1 MQVSVETT
9 QGLERRLTITVPAAT
24 VDAAVRKELNGLAKT
39 RRIDGFRPGKAPV
52 AIIKKMFGAM
62 AHARVADEMMQN
74 NFIKAIIESKLSPAG
89 APTMDP
95 KEIKEGQDFEFTA
108 TFEVYPEFEVAGL
121 ESIKVE
127 KPVASVKDADLANM
141 IDTLRKQHATWSD
154 VDVAAANGMRVTLD
168 FVGSIDGEEFDG
180 GKAEGFTLE
189 LGAGRMIPGFED
201 AILGKKAGDEFTI
214 EVTFP
219 ADYHAEALKG
229 KAAKFASKLNK
240 VEEQVLPELTEE
252 FVKRFGI
259 ESGSVEELKAEVRK
273 NMERELAQALKNSV
287 KEQVLNGLVEA
298 NQIDLPKAAVAQ
310 EIDTLRQQALQR
322 FGGFQGGNAPELPAE
337 LFQAQAER
345 RVRVGLLLGDVIRT
359 NEIKADDAR
368 VTSIIESMATAYE
381 DPKEVIEY
389 YQKNEQMLNGV
400 RNLAVEDQAIDLI
413 LSKAQVTEKEVA
425 FDDVINKSGAA
436 A

>member
-9 QGLERRLTITVPAAT
+9 QGLERRLTITVPAAA
-24 VDAAVRKELNGLAKT
+24 VDTAVRKELNGLAKT

-52 AIIKKMFGAM
+52 TIIKKMFGAM
-62 AHARVADEMMQN
+62 ANARVADDMMQS
-74 NFIKAIIESKLSPAG
+74 NFIKAIIEHKLNPAG

-108 TFEVYPEFEVAGL
+108 TFEVYPEFDIAGL
-121 ESIKVE
+121 ETIKVE
-127 KPVASVKDADLANM
+127 KPVATVKDDDLANM
-141 IDTLRKQHATWSD
+141 IETLRKQHATWAD
-154 VDVAAANGMRVTLD
+154 VDSAAANDMRVTMD
-168 FVGSIDGEEFDG
+168 FIGSIDGEEFDG
-180 GKAEGFTLE
+180 GKAEGFNLV

-201 AILGKKAGDEFTI
+201 AIIGKKAGDEFTI
-214 EVTFP
+214 DVTFP
-219 ADYHAEALKG
+219 SDYHAENLKG

-240 VEEQVLPELTEE
+240 VEQQVLPEVNDE

-259 ESGSVEELKAEVRK
+259 DSGSFEELKTEVRK

-310 EIDTLRQQALQR
+310 EIDALRQQALQR
-322 FGGFQGGNAPELPAE
+322 FGGFQGGNVPELPAE

-345 RVRVGLLLGDVIRT
+345 RVRVGLLLGDVIRS

-368 VTSIIESMATAYE
+368 VSSIIESMATAYE
-381 DPKEVIEY
+381 DPQEVIEY
-389 YQKNEQMLNGV
+389 YQKNEQMLNGI
-400 RNLAVEDQAIDLI
+400 RNLAIEDQAIDLI

-425 FDDVINKSGAA
+425 FDEVINKSGAA

>member
-1 MQVSVETT
+1 
-9 QGLERRLTITVPAAT
+9 
-24 VDAAVRKELNGLAKT
+24 
-39 RRIDGFRPGKAPV
+39 
-52 AIIKKMFGAM
+52 
-62 AHARVADEMMQN
+62 
-74 NFIKAIIESKLSPAG
+74 
-89 APTMDP
+89 MDP

-121 ESIKVE
+121 ETIKVE
-127 KPVASVKDADLANM
+127 KPVATVKDEDLANM
-141 IDTLRKQHATWSD
+141 IDTLRKQHATWSE
-154 VDVAAANGMRVTLD
+154 VDAAAADGMRVTMD

-180 GKAEGFTLE
+180 GKAEGFNLV

-201 AILGKKAGDEFTI
+201 AIMGKKAGDEFTI
-214 EVTFP
+214 DVTFP
-219 ADYHAEALKG
+219 ADYHAENLKG

-240 VEEQVLPELTEE
+240 VEEQILPELTEE

-310 EIDTLRQQALQR
+310 EIDALRQQALQR

-368 VTSIIESMATAYE
+368 VNSIIESMATAYE

-425 FDDVINKSGAA
+425 FDEVINKSGAA

>member
-168 FVGSIDGEEFDG
+168 FVGSIDGE
-180 GKAEGFTLE
+180 
-189 LGAGRMIPGFED
+189 
-201 AILGKKAGDEFTI
+201 
-214 EVTFP
+214 
-219 ADYHAEALKG
+219 
-229 KAAKFASKLNK
+229 
-240 VEEQVLPELTEE
+240 
-252 FVKRFGI
+252 
-259 ESGSVEELKAEVRK
+259 
-273 NMERELAQALKNSV
+273 
-287 KEQVLNGLVEA
+287 
-298 NQIDLPKAAVAQ
+298 
-310 EIDTLRQQALQR
+310 
-322 FGGFQGGNAPELPAE
+322 
-337 LFQAQAER
+337 
-345 RVRVGLLLGDVIRT
+345 
-359 NEIKADDAR
+359 
-368 VTSIIESMATAYE
+368 
-381 DPKEVIEY
+381 
-389 YQKNEQMLNGV
+389 
-400 RNLAVEDQAIDLI
+400 
-413 LSKAQVTEKEVA
+413 
-425 FDDVINKSGAA
+425 
-436 A
+436 

>member
-74 NFIKAIIESKLSPAG
+74 NFIKAIIENKLSPAG

-127 KPVASVKDADLANM
+127 KPVATVKDSDLENM
-141 IDTLRKQHATWSD
+141 IDTLRKQHATWTEAA
-154 VDVAAANGMRVTLD
+154 VAAANGMRVTMD

-229 KAAKFASKLNK
+229 KAAK
-240 VEEQVLPELTEE
+240 
-252 FVKRFGI
+252 I
-259 ESGSVEELKAEVRK
+259 C
-273 NMERELAQALKNSV
+273 
-287 KEQVLNGLVEA
+287 
-298 NQIDLPKAAVAQ
+298 
-310 EIDTLRQQALQR
+310 
-322 FGGFQGGNAPELPAE
+322 
-337 LFQAQAER
+337 FQA
-345 RVRVGLLLGDVIRT
+345 
-359 NEIKADDAR
+359 
-368 VTSIIESMATAYE
+368 
-381 DPKEVIEY
+381 
-389 YQKNEQMLNGV
+389 
-400 RNLAVEDQAIDLI
+400 
-413 LSKAQVTEKEVA
+413 AQ
-425 FDDVINKSGAA
+425 G
-436 A
+436 

>member
-62 AHARVADEMMQN
+62 AHARVADDMMQS
-74 NFIKAIIESKLSPAG
+74 NFIKAIIENKLSPAG

-127 KPVASVKDADLANM
+127 KPIASVKDEDLANM
-141 IDTLRKQHATWSD
+141 IDTLRKQHATWSESD
-154 VDVAAANGMRVTLD
+154 TAAAAGMRVTMD

-219 ADYHAEALKG
+219 ADYHAENLKG

-240 VEEQVLPELTEE
+240 VEVQVLPELTEE

-259 ESGSVEELKAEVRK
+259 ESGNVEDLKAEVRK

-298 NQIDLPKAAVAQ
+298 NQIDLPKAAVEQ

-322 FGGFQGGNAPELPAE
+322 FGGFQGGNAAE

-368 VTSIIESMATAYE
+368 VTALIESMATAYE

>member
-74 NFIKAIIESKLSPAG
+74 NFIKAIIENKLSPAG

-108 TFEVYPEFEVAGL
+108 TFEVYPEFEVTGL

-127 KPVASVKDADLANM
+127 KPVATVKDSDLENM
-141 IDTLRKQHATWSD
+141 IDTLRKQHATWTEAA
-154 VDVAAANGMRVTLD
+154 VAAANGMRVTMD

-229 KAAKFASKLNK
+229 KAAKFASKLHK

-389 YQKNEQMLNGV
+389 YQQNEQMLNGV
-400 RNLAVEDQAIDLI
+400 RNLAIEDQAIDLI

-425 FDDVINKSGAA
+425 FDEVINKSGAA

>member
-1 MQVSVETT
+1 MQVSVETI

-62 AHARVADEMMQN
+62 AHARVADEMMQS
-74 NFIKAIIESKLSPAG
+74 NFIKAIIENKLSPAG

-121 ESIKVE
+121 ETIKVE
-127 KPVASVKDADLANM
+127 KPVATVKDEDLANM
-141 IDTLRKQHATWSD
+141 IDTLR
-154 VDVAAANGMRVTLD
+154 
-168 FVGSIDGEEFDG
+168 
-180 GKAEGFTLE
+180 
-189 LGAGRMIPGFED
+189 
-201 AILGKKAGDEFTI
+201 KKAGDEFTI

-219 ADYHAEALKG
+219 ADYHAENLKG
-229 KAAKFASKLNK
+229 KEAKFASKLIK
-240 VEEQVLPELTEE
+240 VEEQILPELTEE

-310 EIDTLRQQALQR
+310 EIDALRQQALQR

-359 NEIKADDAR
+359 NDIKADDAR
-368 VTSIIESMATAYE
+368 VNSIIESMATAYE

-425 FDDVINKSGAA
+425 FDEVINKSGAA